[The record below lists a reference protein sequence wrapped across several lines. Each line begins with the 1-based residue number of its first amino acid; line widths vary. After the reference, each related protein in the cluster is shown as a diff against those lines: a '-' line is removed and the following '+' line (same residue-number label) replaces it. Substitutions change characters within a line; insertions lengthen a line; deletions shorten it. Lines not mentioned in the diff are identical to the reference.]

1 MKRAIVFV
9 SAFFMLV
16 IFSSVNAKIVDPH
29 LKKTFINSGPGATFD
44 KMWVDYDITEDGL
57 KGMRIHVKF
66 TAYDML
72 NLDSYLAIYF
82 EHDDEAGGVLKDKNK
97 KYYSSS
103 GDVAVYKSIKPLY
116 NPAVYDD
123 LQVFMPYSELDLD
136 PGNYDLTMDVK
147 LIYKEGG
154 LIQKLTSYDFE
165 YTKPVENG
173 GIPASLAS
181 ATFDKIWVDYDVAE
195 NDRKGMRIH
204 VKFSVSHLK
213 NVDSYLAIY
222 FEKKDGE
229 KLKTSNTD
237 YQSKSGQVAI
247 YKSLLPSYDE
257 TDYNDLQL
265 FMPYNELNLGTGK
278 FDLKMDVDV
287 IYKNGDLIKHLD
299 YHDFWFS
306 Q

>member
-1 MKRAIVFV
+1 MICCTSADAKKFPLPVF
-9 SAFFMLV
+9 
-16 IFSSVNAKIVDPH
+16 N
-29 LKKTFINSGPGATFD
+29 KTTAVPSATFD
-44 KMWVDYDITEDGL
+44 KMWVDYDITEDGV

-72 NLDSYLAIYF
+72 NMDAYMAIYF
-82 EHDDEAGGVLKDKNK
+82 AYDGENGTSLKDKNQ
-97 KYYSSS
+97 KYYSTS

-116 NPAVYDD
+116 NPAVFDD

-136 PGNYDLTMDVK
+136 PGRYDLTMDVK
-147 LIYKEGG
+147 IIYKEGG

-165 YTKPVENG
+165 YTKPGTNASG
-173 GIPASLAS
+173 GAPVAVAS
-181 ATFDKIWVDYDVAE
+181 ATFDKLWVDYDVTE
-195 NDRKGMRIH
+195 NGRKGMRIH
-204 VKFSVSHLK
+204 VKFSVSKLK
-213 NVDSYLAIY
+213 NVDSYLAVY

-229 KLKTSNTD
+229 KLKTSSSD
-237 YQSKSGQVAI
+237 YGSKSGQVAI
-247 YKSLLPSYDE
+247 YKSLLPNYDE

-265 FMPYNELNLGTGK
+265 FMPYSELNLGTGK

-287 IYKNGDLIKHLD
+287 IYKNGDLVKHLD